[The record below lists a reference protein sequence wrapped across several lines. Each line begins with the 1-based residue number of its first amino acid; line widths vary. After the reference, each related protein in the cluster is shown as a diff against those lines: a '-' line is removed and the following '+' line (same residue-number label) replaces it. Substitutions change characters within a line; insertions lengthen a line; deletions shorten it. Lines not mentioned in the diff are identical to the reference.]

1 MNNEEITNTDPL
13 LANQGTAPAS
23 AEDDNIFNEIFG
35 EQEVSKYVAPIE
47 PKQDE
52 GYLSEGTVDVN
63 PKEDPN
69 QFQYWQ
75 SQADKKDVEL
85 QELKARIDKV
95 EQLAPPVQSAAPVE
109 TQPEPTQETVQKPVK
124 PARPNDFDSSE
135 ALTDPN
141 SKSAKYVAARDQYL
155 EEITEYNEFQVSNQE
170 RLTNQQKQQ
179 AAQAASQ
186 AKLIND
192 LQTKYSYT
200 PEEAND
206 FIVKMSSPESLSLD
220 NLVKLH
226 RGDQQQAQPVMSPS
240 TADLQLEVMKQRKE
254 KLAIPKPITTQPSA
268 NVQSSRKIE
277 DQMMDSMIGSFKK
290 KNPFS

>member
-52 GYLSEGTVDVN
+52 GNLSEGPVDVN

-85 QELKARIDKV
+85 QELKARMDKV

-155 EEITEYNEFQVSNQE
+155 EEITEYNEFQVSNQQQ
-170 RLTNQQKQQ
+170 LANQQKQQ

-226 RGDQQQAQPVMSPS
+226 RGDQQQGQPVTSPS
-240 TADLQLEVMKQRKE
+240 TADLQLEVMRQRKE

>member
-13 LANQGTAPAS
+13 LANQGTAPVS

-47 PKQDE
+47 PKQNE
-52 GYLSEGTVDVN
+52 GNLSEGTVDVN

-75 SQADKKDVEL
+75 SQADKKDAEL
-85 QELKARIDKV
+85 QELKARMDKV
-95 EQLAPPVQSAAPVE
+95 EQSAPTVQSAAPVE
-109 TQPEPTQETVQKPVK
+109 TQPEPIQETVQKPVK
-124 PARPNDFDSSE
+124 PARPTDFDSSE

-155 EEITEYNEFQVSNQE
+155 EEITEYNELQVSY
-170 RLTNQQKQQ
+170 QQQLAKQQ
-179 AAQAASQ
+179 EQQAVQAASQ

-226 RGDQQQAQPVMSPS
+226 RGDQQQIQPVTTTS
-240 TADLQLEVMKQRKE
+240 TADLQLEVMRQRKE

>member
-52 GYLSEGTVDVN
+52 GNLSEGPVDVN

-85 QELKARIDKV
+85 QELKARMDKV
-95 EQLAPPVQSAAPVE
+95 EQSTPPVQSAAPVE
-109 TQPEPTQETVQKPVK
+109 TQPEPIQETEQKPVK
-124 PARPNDFDSSE
+124 PARPTDFDSSE

-155 EEITEYNEFQVSNQE
+155 EEITEYNELQVSNQ
-170 RLTNQQKQQ
+170 QQLAKQQQQQ

-226 RGDQQQAQPVMSPS
+226 RGDQQQVQPVTTTS

>member
-52 GYLSEGTVDVN
+52 GNLSEGTVGVN

-75 SQADKKDVEL
+75 SQADKKDAEL
-85 QELKARIDKV
+85 QELKARMDKV
-95 EQLAPPVQSAAPVE
+95 EQSAPPVQSAAPVE
-109 TQPEPTQETVQKPVK
+109 TQPEPIQETVQKPVK
-124 PARPNDFDSSE
+124 PARPTDFDSSE

-155 EEITEYNEFQVSNQE
+155 EEITEYNELQVSNQ
-170 RLTNQQKQQ
+170 QQLAKQQ
-179 AAQAASQ
+179 QQQAVQAANQ
-186 AKLIND
+186 AKLINE
-192 LQTKYSYT
+192 LQAKYSYT

-226 RGDQQQAQPVMSPS
+226 RGDQQQGQPVTSPS
-240 TADLQLEVMKQRKE
+240 TADLQLEVMRQRKE

>member
-85 QELKARIDKV
+85 QELKARMDKV

>member
-1 MNNEEITNTDPL
+1 M
-13 LANQGTAPAS
+13 
-23 AEDDNIFNEIFG
+23 
-35 EQEVSKYVAPIE
+35 
-47 PKQDE
+47 
-52 GYLSEGTVDVN
+52 
-63 PKEDPN
+63 
-69 QFQYWQ
+69 
-75 SQADKKDVEL
+75 
-85 QELKARIDKV
+85 DKV
-95 EQLAPPVQSAAPVE
+95 EQSAPPVQSAAPVE
-109 TQPEPTQETVQKPVK
+109 TQPEPIQETVQKPVK
-124 PARPNDFDSSE
+124 PARPTDFDSSE

-155 EEITEYNEFQVSNQE
+155 EEITEYNELQVSNQ
-170 RLTNQQKQQ
+170 QQLAKQQ
-179 AAQAASQ
+179 QQQAVQAANQ
-186 AKLIND
+186 AKLINE
-192 LQTKYSYT
+192 LQAKYSYT

-226 RGDQQQAQPVMSPS
+226 RGDQQQGQPVTSPS
-240 TADLQLEVMKQRKE
+240 TADLQLEVMRQRKE

>member
-52 GYLSEGTVDVN
+52 GNLSEGPVDVN

-85 QELKARIDKV
+85 QELKARMDKV

-155 EEITEYNEFQVSNQE
+155 EEITEYNEFQVSNQQQ
-170 RLTNQQKQQ
+170 LANQQKQQ

-240 TADLQLEVMKQRKE
+240 TADLQLEVMRQRKE

-290 KNPFS
+290 KNPF

>member
-52 GYLSEGTVDVN
+52 GNLSEGPVDVN

-85 QELKARIDKV
+85 QELKARMDKV

-155 EEITEYNEFQVSNQE
+155 EEITEYNEFQVSNQQQ
-170 RLTNQQKQQ
+170 LANQQKQQ

-240 TADLQLEVMKQRKE
+240 TADLQLEVMRQRKE

>member
-47 PKQDE
+47 PKQNE
-52 GYLSEGTVDVN
+52 GNLSEGTVDVN

-75 SQADKKDVEL
+75 SQADKKDAEL
-85 QELKARIDKV
+85 QELKARMDKV
-95 EQLAPPVQSAAPVE
+95 EQSAPPVQSAAPVE
-109 TQPEPTQETVQKPVK
+109 TQPEPIQETAQKPVK
-124 PARPNDFDSSE
+124 PARPADFDSSE

-155 EEITEYNEFQVSNQE
+155 EEITEYNELQVSNQ
-170 RLTNQQKQQ
+170 QQLVKQQEQQ

-226 RGDQQQAQPVMSPS
+226 RGDQRQVQPVTTTS
-240 TADLQLEVMKQRKE
+240 TADLQLEVMRQRKE

>member
-1 MNNEEITNTDPL
+1 
-13 LANQGTAPAS
+13 
-23 AEDDNIFNEIFG
+23 
-35 EQEVSKYVAPIE
+35 
-47 PKQDE
+47 
-52 GYLSEGTVDVN
+52 VN

-85 QELKARIDKV
+85 QELKARMDKV

-155 EEITEYNEFQVSNQE
+155 EEITEYNEFQVSNQQQ
-170 RLTNQQKQQ
+170 LANQQKQQ

-240 TADLQLEVMKQRKE
+240 TADLQLEVMRQRKE

>member
-52 GYLSEGTVDVN
+52 GNLSEGPVDVN

-85 QELKARIDKV
+85 QELKARMDKV

-135 ALTDPN
+135 ALTDPK

-155 EEITEYNEFQVSNQE
+155 EEITEYNEFQVSNQQQ
-170 RLTNQQKQQ
+170 LANQQKQQ

-240 TADLQLEVMKQRKE
+240 TADLQLEVMRQRKE